1 MHQYSSRLINMRL
14 QKARLKPSAGR
25 VLPLLSIAGAECL
38 HTMGSHSRRAQ
49 RWDVGWFP
57 RPLISSTAS
66 PGAREATEPPWGTAA
81 LWPGGVQGVQ
91 WGVST
96 PVLWGGGDGGHLGT
110 WARQRMAPARGS
122 PAGSR
127 SCHSASNPGHKQ
139 VADISALPP
148 GPWIK
153 AERN

>member
-57 RPLISSTAS
+57 HPLISSTAS
-66 PGAREATEPPWGTAA
+66 PAAREATEPPWGTAA

-96 PVLWGGGDGGHLGT
+96 PALGGRMGGT
-110 WARQRMAPARGS
+110 WGRGPGSAWLRHRAAPQDPAPVTVPATRGINKWLTFQHCRR
-122 PAGSR
+122 A
-127 SCHSASNPGHKQ
+127 PG
-139 VADISALPP
+139 
-148 GPWIK
+148 
-153 AERN
+153 